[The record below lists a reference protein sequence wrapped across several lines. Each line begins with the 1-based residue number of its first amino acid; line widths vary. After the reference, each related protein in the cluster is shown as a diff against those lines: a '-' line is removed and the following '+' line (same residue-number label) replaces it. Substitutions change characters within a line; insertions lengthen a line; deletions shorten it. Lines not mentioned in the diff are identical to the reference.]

1 MRDYQ
6 GLLKFVKEQYPP
18 GTRIRLIEMQDPY
31 APVPPGTEGEVDFID
46 DAAQI
51 HMTWSNGRS
60 LALIPGVDHFT
71 VIPQPLQ
78 TLKLYMPLAVMQY
91 ERDEWGYLEEYPSEL
106 DQGTVLSYHD
116 QILAAILKE
125 RMPEETECG
134 LMKYYHGDDS
144 VSQKVKSL
152 FFTVEQVGNKLMGV
166 AECRV
171 QGDLNDA
178 ELEQL
183 KDYASGQA
191 SDGFGEGFEQRPIK
205 IGSDELYVSLWTA
218 SRDWSITT
226 KDELEAASQQ
236 MGGMRL
242 G

>member
-1 MRDYQ
+1 
-6 GLLKFVKEQYPP
+6 
-18 GTRIRLIEMQDPY
+18 
-31 APVPPGTEGEVDFID
+31 
-46 DAAQI
+46 
-51 HMTWSNGRS
+51 
-60 LALIPGVDHFT
+60 
-71 VIPQPLQ
+71 
-78 TLKLYMPLAVMQY
+78 MPLAVMQY
-91 ERDEWGYLEEYPSEL
+91 ERDEWGSLEEYPSEL
-106 DQGTVLSYHD
+106 DQGTILSYHD
-116 QILAAILKE
+116 RILAAILKE
-125 RMPEETECG
+125 RMPEETERG
-134 LMKYYHGDDS
+134 LMEYYHGDDS

-191 SDGFGEGFEQRPIK
+191 SDGFGEGFEQHPIK

-226 KDELEAASQQ
+226 KDELEAMSQQ
-236 MGGMRL
+236 MGGMHL

>member
-18 GTRIRLIEMQDPY
+18 GTCIRLIEMQDPY

-91 ERDEWGYLEEYPSEL
+91 ERDEWGSLEEYPSEL

-218 SRDWSITT
+218 SRDWSITI
-226 KDELEAASQQ
+226 L
-236 MGGMRL
+236 
-242 G
+242 

>member
-1 MRDYQ
+1 MLSD
-6 GLLKFVKEQYPP
+6 L
-18 GTRIRLIEMQDPY
+18 
-31 APVPPGTEGEVDFID
+31 
-46 DAAQI
+46 
-51 HMTWSNGRS
+51 
-60 LALIPGVDHFT
+60 

-91 ERDEWGYLEEYPSEL
+91 ERDEWGSLEEYPSEL
-106 DQGTVLSYHD
+106 DQSTVLSYHD

-125 RMPEETECG
+125 RRPEETERG
-134 LMKYYHGDDS
+134 LMEYYHGNDS

-171 QGDLNDA
+171 QGDLKDA

-183 KDYASGQA
+183 KGYASGQA
-191 SDGFGEGFEQRPIK
+191 SDGFGEGFEQHPIK
-205 IGSDELYVSLWTA
+205 IGGNELYVSLWSV
-218 SRDWSITT
+218 SRDWSIMTQN
-226 KDELEAASQQ
+226 ELEATSQR
-236 MGGMRL
+236 MGGMQL

>member
-51 HMTWSNGRS
+51 HMKWSNGRS
-60 LALIPGVDHFT
+60 LALIPGVDRFT
-71 VIPQPLQ
+71 VIPQHLQ

-91 ERDEWGYLEEYPSEL
+91 ERDELGSLEEYPSEL

-125 RMPEETECG
+125 RTPEKTERG
-134 LMKYYHGDDS
+134 LMKYYHEDDG
-144 VSQKVKSL
+144 VGQKVKSL
-152 FFTVEQVGNKLMGV
+152 FFTVEQVGSKLMGV

-171 QGDLNDA
+171 QGDLGDA

-183 KDYASGQA
+183 KDYVSGQA
-191 SDGFGEGFEQRPIK
+191 SDGFGEGFEQHPIK
-205 IGSDELYVSLWTA
+205 VGSDELYVSLWTA
-218 SRDWSITT
+218 SKGWSIST
-226 KDELEAASQQ
+226 KDELEATGQQ
-236 MGGMRL
+236 MGGMQL

>member
-6 GLLKFVKEQYPP
+6 GLLKFVKEQYLP

-31 APVPPGTEGEVDFID
+31 APVSPGTEGKVDFID

-91 ERDEWGYLEEYPSEL
+91 ERDEWGSLEEYPSGL

-125 RMPEETECG
+125 RTLEETECG

-171 QGDLNDA
+171 QGNLNDA
-178 ELEQL
+178 
-183 KDYASGQA
+183 
-191 SDGFGEGFEQRPIK
+191 
-205 IGSDELYVSLWTA
+205 
-218 SRDWSITT
+218 DWSRSKVMPLVRHQMVSVMISSSIR
-226 KDELEAASQQ
+226 LRLAAMNYMSAFGQHQ
-236 MGGMRL
+236 RTGA
-242 G
+242 